1 MSKDGEEFLHMN
13 EYCGHYRY
21 IRAVHDV
28 VKPSLLVK
36 LTTVFA
42 INWGQT
48 FAESSYVDK
57 TSS

>member
-42 INWGQT
+42 INWG
-48 FAESSYVDK
+48 FGFSFL
-57 TSS
+57 